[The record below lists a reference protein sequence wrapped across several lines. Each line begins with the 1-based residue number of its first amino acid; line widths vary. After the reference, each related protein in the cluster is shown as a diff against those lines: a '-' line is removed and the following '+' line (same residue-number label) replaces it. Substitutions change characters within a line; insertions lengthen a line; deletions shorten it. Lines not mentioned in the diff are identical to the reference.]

1 MLPSRGREGPGVAA
15 ERRPTVGK
23 RVQALVFGLVPGLA
37 HLLVLDRAGS
47 GTVLFLLFVLGA
59 DAAVAGTFLLQG
71 ESAPDVYAAG
81 CIVAGVAWT
90 AAWLDMARLAIFR
103 DYEGRAAR
111 RAKWEAEGLRLYA
124 GGQIQKASNAFREC
138 LSLDP
143 RDPDLL
149 FWFGAIQVRLG
160 RPRRAR
166 RAFRRCLHYDPDRRW
181 AFEIGELQRR
191 LDEPRDLAVSET
203 GSFRELASG
212 IDTGAFRLGSD
223 PPPGPG
229 GAP

>member
-1 MLPSRGREGPGVAA
+1 MAA
-15 ERRPTVGK
+15 EKRPTVGR
-23 RVQALVFGLVPGLA
+23 RVQAIVFGLVPGLA
-37 HLLVLDRAGS
+37 HLLVLDRAGT

-59 DAAVAGTFLLQG
+59 DAAVAGTFLLPT
-71 ESAPDVYAAG
+71 ETAPEVYAAG
-81 CIVAGVAWT
+81 CIVAGLAWT
-90 AAWLDMARLAIFR
+90 VSWLDMARLALFR
-103 DYEGRAAR
+103 DYEGRAER
-111 RAKWEAEGLRLYA
+111 RAKWEAEGVRFYA
-124 GGQIQKASNAFREC
+124 GGQIQKASDAFREC

-160 RPRRAR
+160 RPRRAQ

-181 AFEIGELQRR
+181 AFEIAELERR
-191 LDEPRDLAVSET
+191 LREPRELEVSST

-212 IDTGAFRLGSD
+212 IDTGAFRVGSGAPSD
-223 PPPGPG
+223 PG